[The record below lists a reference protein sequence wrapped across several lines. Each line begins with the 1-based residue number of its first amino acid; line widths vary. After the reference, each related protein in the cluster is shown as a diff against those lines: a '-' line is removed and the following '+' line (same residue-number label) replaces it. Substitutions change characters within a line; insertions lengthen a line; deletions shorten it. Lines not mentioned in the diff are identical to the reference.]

1 MAEAIPKIEFVFNN
15 TGGKDLRCLNYQ
27 FYLKSLGKQKLVHSP
42 RCRDKL
48 WSDILQNDISQNG
61 TQ

>member
-27 FYLKSLGKQKLVHSP
+27 FYLKSLGKQAASY
-42 RCRDKL
+42 RCSGKPTM
-48 WSDILQNDISQNG
+48 QV
-61 TQ
+61 